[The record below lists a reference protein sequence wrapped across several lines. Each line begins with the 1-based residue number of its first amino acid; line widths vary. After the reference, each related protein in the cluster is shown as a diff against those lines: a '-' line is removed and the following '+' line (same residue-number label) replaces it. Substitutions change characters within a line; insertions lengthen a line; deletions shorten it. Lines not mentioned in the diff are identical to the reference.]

1 MGIVSEMID
10 KRGAQDWSRIDA
22 SQDWQVQFWATK
34 LQVTKDDIRRAIET
48 VGDTT
53 SDIKKYFGFV
63 GQGRWD
69 KAKTPPAKGGA
80 RV

>member
-1 MGIVSEMID
+1 MSEMID

-34 LQVTKDDIRRAIET
+34 LQVTKDDIRRAIDT
-48 VGDTT
+48 VGDATG
-53 SDIKKYFGFV
+53 DIKKYFGFV

-69 KAKTPPAKGGA
+69 KAKAKTPSAKGGA